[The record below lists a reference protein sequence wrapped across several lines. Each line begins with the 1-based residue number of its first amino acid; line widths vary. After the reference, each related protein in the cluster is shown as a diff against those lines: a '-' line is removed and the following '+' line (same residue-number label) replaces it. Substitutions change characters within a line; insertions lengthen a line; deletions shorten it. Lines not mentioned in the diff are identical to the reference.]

1 MQSYDARTI
10 EKLKIYGKKKWRE
23 KKKRK
28 TMENAEKHIHVSHL

>member
-23 KKKRK
+23 KKKKNNGKRRK
-28 TMENAEKHIHVSHL
+28 AHSR